1 MENINIE
8 KINDYSNLSG
18 EEIIDIANKKIDID
32 TEKFKKHNV
41 IPLPWKIFNLDPDV
55 TINSETSYIFSC
67 ISGILSTVFLFF
79 YYLFFDSP
87 DSFFLAIMSSFLIIS
102 FLVSSFIS
110 IKKEYSFKKEHI
122 KNNSFRLLTS
132 EEIVN
137 IAKLHYDKRDKIL
150 KLLKSNYLVDKKEI
164 DEIIEK
170 ENRNKYY
177 LFQDIDQYYHE
188 SNKFKK
194 EFYKKIKEHQSEA
207 IKVILNPNFTNRMDF
222 KVEYKIDN
230 GPLKVKYVNAVNSE
244 IKDYI
249 ENMCME
255 SYNRKPDYMNIKSL

>member
-1 MENINIE
+1 MENITIE

-41 IPLPWKIFNLDPDV
+41 IPLPWKVLNTDA
-55 TINSETSYIFSC
+55 TINAEISHTFSC
-67 ISGILSTVFLFF
+67 ITGIASTVSLFL
-79 YYLFFDSP
+79 YYLFLDLP
-87 DSFFLAIMSSFLIIS
+87 DSFLLAIISFFLIIS

-110 IKKEYSFKKEHI
+110 IKKEYSYKKEHI

-132 EEIVN
+132 EEIVDT
-137 IAKLHYDKRDKIL
+137 AKLHYDKRNEIL
-150 KLLKSNYLVDKKEI
+150 ELLKSNYLVDKKEI
-164 DEIIEK
+164 DKITRK
-170 ENRNKYY
+170 KNRNEYIFK
-177 LFQDIDQYYHE
+177 DIYQYYHK
-188 SNKFKK
+188 SYKFKE

-249 ENMCME
+249 ENMCLD
-255 SYNRKPDYMNIKSL
+255 SYNRKPDYVSITSL